1 MHIHV
6 HTCTYMYI
14 HKDIHTSYTPY
25 RVNRLPQQQATCTR
39 GPSFPKLR
47 PAPTASTIPT
57 DLTISV
63 QAPRYPRITNPLKI
77 VLT

>member
-1 MHIHV
+1 
-6 HTCTYMYI
+6 MYI
-14 HKDIHTSYTPY
+14 HKYIHTSYTPY